1 MQTLPGIDLQAA
13 QGVLTII
20 GLVGMGYLSKKAK
33 LLSER
38 HADAVLKI
46 VLYVL
51 LPLSVLGTY
60 AQVNVP
66 QVGLYVIVA
75 GAACNVIGLI
85 AASWAA
91 KRLIPDRSMEGAF
104 VLAVSTMN
112 SGLLGLAVGRLL
124 FDELGVLTVLLLDL
138 PNAFY
143 TIVIGKAI
151 ASWYGS
157 NRGTDSTQ
165 RGLASFLA
173 TPYLYGVVIGV
184 LHNRGIVTVPAV
196 VLDIAPPISSLA
208 SFATLF
214 AMGIYLSSSIHH
226 RLETSSALSLRFA
239 TGLFVFI
246 AFAFLT
252 PTLTFFP
259 SEPLFYACTLPP
271 AIMVLAHSRA
281 YGLDVDL
288 AAEILSVSL
297 LLSVLEAI
305 VLAFM

>member
-1 MQTLPGIDLQAA
+1 LRALPGIDLQTT
-13 QGVLTII
+13 QGVLTVI

-33 LLSER
+33 LLSQR

-46 VLYVL
+46 VLYAL

-60 AQVNVP
+60 ADVNVP
-66 QVGLYVIVA
+66 QMGLYVIVA
-75 GAACNVIGLI
+75 GAACNLIGLVT
-85 AASWAA
+85 ASWVA
-91 KRLIPDRSMEGAF
+91 KRFTSDRSTEGAF

-124 FDELGVLTVLLLDL
+124 FDQLGVLTVLLLDL

-143 TIVIGKAI
+143 TIVIGRAV

-157 NRGTDSTQ
+157 NRRTDSMQ
-165 RGLASFLA
+165 RRLVSLLA
-173 TPYLYGVVIGV
+173 TPYLYGVIIGV
-184 LHNRGIVTVPAV
+184 LHNRGIVAVPAV
-196 VLDIAPPISSLA
+196 ILDIVPPVSSLA

-214 AMGIYLSSSIHH
+214 AMGIYLSPSMNHGP
-226 RLETSSALSLRFA
+226 ETSVALSLRFV
-239 TGLFVFI
+239 TGLFVFTAI
-246 AFAFLT
+246 AFLT

-259 SEPLFYACTLPP
+259 SKPLFYACTLPP

-288 AAEILSVSL
+288 AAEVLSVSL

-305 VLAFM
+305 VLTFM

>member
-1 MQTLPGIDLQAA
+1 MPGIDLQAT
-13 QGVLTII
+13 QGILTVI
-20 GLVGMGYLSKKAK
+20 GLVGMGYLSKRAR
-33 LLSER
+33 LLSQR
-38 HADAVLKI
+38 HADVLLKI

-60 AQVNVP
+60 AKVNAP

-75 GAACNVIGLI
+75 GVACNVIGLI

-91 KRLIPDRSMEGAF
+91 KRLTPDRSMEGAF

-112 SGLLGLAVGRLL
+112 SGLLGIAVGRLL

-157 NRGTDSTQ
+157 KKGTDSMQ
-165 RGLASFLA
+165 RRLLSFLA
-173 TPYLYGVVIGV
+173 TPYLYGVIIGV
-184 LHNRGIVTVPAV
+184 LHNRGIVAVPAV
-196 VLDIAPPISSLA
+196 ILDIASPISSLA

-214 AMGIYLSSSIHH
+214 AMGIYLSSSMNH
-226 RLETSSALSLRFA
+226 RLETSSALLLRFG
-239 TGLFVFI
+239 TGLLVFI
-246 AFAFLT
+246 ALAFLT
-252 PTLTFFP
+252 PTLTFFQ
-259 SEPLFYACTLPP
+259 SKPLFYACTLPP
-271 AIMVLAHSRA
+271 AIMVLTHARA

-305 VLAFM
+305 VLAFV

>member
-1 MQTLPGIDLQAA
+1 MPGIDLQAT
-13 QGVLTII
+13 QGVLTVI
-20 GLVGMGYLSKKAK
+20 GLVGAGYLSKRAN
-33 LLSER
+33 LLSQQ
-38 HADAVLKI
+38 HADLVLKI

-66 QVGLYVIVA
+66 QAGLYVMA
-75 GAACNVIGLI
+75 TGAACNVIGLI
-85 AASWAA
+85 VATYAA
-91 KRLIPDRSMEGAF
+91 KRLTSDKSKEGAF

-143 TIVIGKAI
+143 TIVIGRTI
-151 ASWYGS
+151 ASHYGS
-157 NRGTDSTQ
+157 HEATDSTQ
-165 RGLASFLA
+165 RRLASFLA
-173 TPYLYGVVIGV
+173 TPYLYGVVLGV
-184 LHNRGIVTVPAV
+184 LHNRGIITVPAV
-196 VLDIAPPISSLA
+196 ILEIVPPISSLA

-214 AMGIYLSSSIHH
+214 AMGIYLSSSVNHWS
-226 RLETSSALSLRFA
+226 ETGSALLLRFG

-246 AFAFLT
+246 AVTFLT
-252 PTLTFFP
+252 PTLAYFP

-281 YGLDVDL
+281 YGLDIDL
-288 AAEILSVSL
+288 AAEILSLSL

-305 VLAFM
+305 ILVLL

>member
-1 MQTLPGIDLQAA
+1 
-13 QGVLTII
+13 
-20 GLVGMGYLSKKAK
+20 MGYLSKKVK
-33 LLSER
+33 LLSQR
-38 HADAVLKI
+38 HADVVLKI

-60 AQVNVP
+60 AQVDIP
-66 QVGLYVIVA
+66 QTGSYVMVA

-91 KRLIPDRSMEGAF
+91 KRLTSDRKTVGAF

-143 TIVIGKAI
+143 TIVIGKVI
-151 ASWYGS
+151 ASWYG
-157 NRGTDSTQ
+157 NNKATDSMQ
-165 RGLASFLA
+165 RRLLSFLA
-173 TPYLYGVVIGV
+173 TPYLYGAIIGV
-184 LHNRGIVTVPAV
+184 LHNRGVVAVPAAI
-196 VLDIAPPISSLA
+196 LDIAFPISSLA
-208 SFATLF
+208 SFSTLF
-214 AMGIYLSSSIHH
+214 AMGIYLSSSMNH
-226 RLETSSALSLRFA
+226 RSETISALLLRFG
-239 TGLFVFI
+239 TGLFVFV
-246 AFAFLT
+246 ALAFLT
-252 PTLTFFP
+252 PTLAFFP

-305 VLAFM
+305 VLALV

>member
-1 MQTLPGIDLQAA
+1 M
-13 QGVLTII
+13 VI
-20 GLVGMGYLSKKAK
+20 GLVSMGYLSKRAK
-33 LLSER
+33 LLSQR
-38 HADAVLKI
+38 HADAMLNV

-66 QVGLYVIVA
+66 QAGLYVIAA

-85 AASWAA
+85 AATRVA
-91 KRLIPDRSMEGAF
+91 KKLTTDKGKEGAL

-151 ASWYGS
+151 ASRYGS
-157 NRGTDSTQ
+157 RERTDSVQ
-165 RGLASFLA
+165 RRLVSFLA
-173 TPYLYGVVIGV
+173 TPYLYGVILGM
-184 LHNRGIVTVPAV
+184 LHNRGIVVMPAGI
-196 VLDIAPPISSLA
+196 LEIIPPISSLA

-214 AMGIYLSSSIHH
+214 AMGIYLSFSMNH
-226 RLETSSALSLRFA
+226 RLETSSALLLRFG

-246 AFAFLT
+246 VVMFLT
-252 PTLTFFP
+252 PTLTYFP
-259 SEPLFYACTLPP
+259 SGPLFYACTLPP
-271 AIMVLAHSRA
+271 AIMILAHSRA
-281 YGLDVDL
+281 HGLDIDL
-288 AAEILSVSL
+288 AAEVLSVSL

-305 VLAFM
+305 VLVLL